1 MFQLSEVVPW
11 GRNYNEYV
19 AMFSLS
25 ETDLAGKILGCGD
38 GPASFNAELTR
49 RDGIMISADPIYA
62 FSKEE
67 IRQRIDETFAIVLDQ
82 TKKNMHEFV
91 WKNFA
96 SVEDLAETRMNAMK
110 DFLADYPRGK
120 TEGRYRCEEL
130 PTLSFSNDEFSLAL
144 SSHFLFLYSSQ
155 LDYEFHVQAIR
166 EMCRVAR
173 EVRIFPVLQLG
184 ATPSPHLPRII
195 EQFQKEKYAIDVL
208 TVNYEFQRGG
218 NQMLRIRKIK

>member
-120 TEGRYRCEEL
+120 TEGRYRCE
-130 PTLSFSNDEFSLAL
+130 
-144 SSHFLFLYSSQ
+144 